1 VIVGQRTIAP
11 TERPYVI
18 AELGVNHDGSP
29 AKALAL
35 VDAAADA
42 QADAVKVQ
50 WFRARSLISADG
62 RLAGYQSRAGARDPT
77 EMLHALELDVETLRA
92 VADRAHARGLH
103 AIATVFS
110 IEHVPEASAE
120 RFDAFK
126 TASPDLVNQPL
137 LEQLL
142 ATGKPLFVS
151 TGAATL
157 DEVERTIGWLGNHD
171 YVLMQCVSAYPT
183 PDECASLGG
192 LRALE
197 RLRPDAVGYSDH
209 TTAVYT
215 GALAVAAGACCL
227 EKHMT
232 HDARAE
238 GPDHAI
244 SLEPDLFADYVNQ
257 ARRAHRMLG
266 PREKRLLELERDVRE
281 ASRQSLVTRRPLRV
295 GTVVSLED
303 LVIKR
308 PGTGMEPWEL
318 HKVVGR
324 RLARALEADRP
335 LHEDDLA

>member
-50 WFRARSLISADG
+50 WFRARSLISADA
-62 RLAGYQSRAGARDPT
+62 RLAVYQSRAGARDPI
-77 EMLHALELDVETLRA
+77 EMLHALELDAEALRA

-103 AIATVFS
+103 AVATVFS

-137 LEQLL
+137 LERLI

-151 TGAATL
+151 TGAATV
-157 DEVERTIGWLGNHD
+157 DEVERTIGWLSDHD
-171 YVLMQCVSAYPT
+171 YLLMQCVSAYPT

-192 LRALE
+192 RRAMETLTPNA
-197 RLRPDAVGYSDH
+197 LGYSDH
-209 TTAVYT
+209 TTAVDT
-215 GALAVAAGACCL
+215 GGLAVAAGACCL
-227 EKHMT
+227 EKHLT
-232 HDARAE
+232 LDAGDA

-244 SLEPDLFADYVNQ
+244 SLEPDALGEYVRL
-257 ARRAHRMLG
+257 ARRAHAMLG
-266 PREKRLLELERDVRE
+266 GCVKRVHEIERDVRE
-281 ASRQSLVTRRPLRV
+281 ASRQSIVARRSRAKGDILQPD
-295 GTVVSLED
+295 D
-303 LVIKR
+303 LTIKR
-308 PGTGMEPWEL
+308 PGTGLEPWRLRET
-318 HKVVGR
+318 VGR